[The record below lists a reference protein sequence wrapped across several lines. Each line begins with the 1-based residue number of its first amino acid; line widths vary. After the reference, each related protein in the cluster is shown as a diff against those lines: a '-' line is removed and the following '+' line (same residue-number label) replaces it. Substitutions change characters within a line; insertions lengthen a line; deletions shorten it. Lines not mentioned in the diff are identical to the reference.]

1 MSDLSRE
8 ELLAVFDYEMKIRDA
23 RIDQIV
29 TEIEKRKANGE
40 QIKERLLAGEIST
53 PAELKSMLEEIQ
65 NDITRCRQ
73 LEEEVVAIKAEAY
86 ADLLE
91 IFRHD

>member
-40 QIKERLLAGEIST
+40 QIRERLFAGDVSS

-65 NDITRCRQ
+65 NDIARCRQ
-73 LEEEVVAIKAEAY
+73 LEEEVMAIKAEAY